1 MKKNIIFIITF
12 LSSSLIFG
20 QNMSTVNQ
28 AIIKYEEGNF
38 NEALSI
44 ANTCIGARVDPL
56 VQVEALR
63 VISQTY
69 LALDEDSA
77 AISAAIKIIEL
88 NPKIE
93 PRYLTDPPKFIKIIN
108 NLKQV
113 LQQNT
118 TETISKKI
126 ENINKAP
133 ATAIMFKSTDLK
145 KRGYLDFEAVL
156 HDLPGF
162 DISRSNG
169 NLYTHVYQ
177 RGYRSIN
184 TNRTLFLID
193 GVEDNDLWSSNVYL
207 SRQFIMSNVKSLDV
221 VYGPASTI
229 YGSNA
234 FLGVLNIVTKDPS
247 DIITGNNVFGSDF
260 RVGYGS
266 YNTKFIDGTIAL
278 QTKDR
283 NVGFMLSGRTFLSN
297 EQNLSNYYDHDY
309 QPAQLTDDMYQSY
322 RNALNITD
330 SATIQ
335 EFLSTYSSSDL
346 FETDSAGN
354 VVLTNTGV
362 KTAFNYDNEL
372 LNKVTF
378 ADKTKT
384 FSVNA
389 KLKIYDFTLGFYYWQ
404 KSEGPGSQYND
415 IAYLTYNEGMS
426 WSPIHYFLYV
436 KYEKDINNKLNFVN
450 FLRFKTHTMSRN
462 NSIALYGDSYLGG
475 DFNLFN
481 LVDGVVPSATRIF
494 LFYKANQL
502 RNETKIFYHPG
513 NRFDLVAGVET
524 RFSSNQGDYFVA
536 FENNAQ
542 QLGTISVD
550 VAGGN
555 QFFSTDIGAYVQ
567 GTVNILPQ
575 LNVLLGGRYDFNRVR
590 TTEGYGSV
598 FNERVALVYSP
609 GTLILKGIFATA
621 FKDATNREKYST
633 APGKRDLTNPFLE
646 PEKVKNIEFSV
657 AKHFNKDN
665 PNNITKIINF
675 SFYYSMYSNI
685 IQEVQVLQADGSYT
699 NQNQATGKAEIYG
712 INAFSQFDIANFSF
726 YGNYTY
732 TQPFIIDPENSD
744 GTPQADS
751 LGNPIEKLRIS
762 DIANHRANF
771 GFNYNLNNTLNF
783 NFRTNFVG
791 QRITGTHTTVPT
803 NTSKFSPYVILN
815 STVGYTPNNSGITI
829 QFTGFNI
836 LNTEYFEPGLDAAT
850 GALSPMLAQNRFNF
864 YLSIYYNF

>member
-1 MKKNIIFIITF
+1 MQ
-12 LSSSLIFG
+12 SLIFA
-20 QNMSTVNQ
+20 QDMSTVNK
-28 AIIKYEEGNF
+28 AILKYEEGNF
-38 NEALSI
+38 SEALSI
-44 ANTCIGARVDPL
+44 AQTCIAARVDPL
-56 VQVEALR
+56 VRIEALR

-77 AISAAIKIIEL
+77 AIATAVKIIEL

-108 NLKQV
+108 HLKSV
-113 LQQNT
+113 SQQNT
-118 TETISKKI
+118 TETISKKV

-133 ATAIMFKSTDLK
+133 ATALMLNSSDLK
-145 KRGYLDFEAVL
+145 KGGYLDFEAVL

-169 NLYTHVYQ
+169 NLYSHVYQ

-207 SRQFIMSNVKSLDV
+207 SRQFIMSNVKNLDV

-247 DIITGNNVFGSDF
+247 DFISGNNVFGSDF

-278 QTKDR
+278 QTKDH
-283 NVGFMLSGRTFLSN
+283 NIGFMLSGRTFLSD
-297 EQNLSNYYDHDY
+297 EQDLSSYSEHDY
-309 QPAQLTDDMYQSY
+309 QPAQFTDDMYQSY
-322 RNALNITD
+322 RNVLNITD

-335 EFLSTYSSSDL
+335 DFLSTHTSSDL
-346 FETDSAGN
+346 FQTDSVGN
-354 VVLTNTGV
+354 VVLTDIGV
-362 KTAFNYDNEL
+362 QTAFIYDNDL
-372 LNKVTF
+372 LNKVVF

-415 IAYLTYNEGMS
+415 LAYLTYNEGMS

-450 FLRFKTHTMSRN
+450 FLRFKTHTVSRN

-475 DFNLFN
+475 DFSLFD
-481 LVDGVVPSATRIF
+481 LVYGVVPSAKRIF

-513 NRFDLVAGVET
+513 NRFDLVAGIET

-542 QLGTISVD
+542 QLGFTSSEIL
-550 VAGGN
+550 GGN
-555 QFFSTDIGAYVQ
+555 QFFSTDLGSYIQ
-567 GTVNILPQ
+567 GTVNITPQ
-575 LNVLLGGRYDFNRVR
+575 LNILFGGRYDFNRVR
-590 TTEGYGSV
+590 TTEGYGGV
-598 FNERVALVYSP
+598 FNERIAVVYSP
-609 GTLILKGIFATA
+609 GSFILKGIYATA

-646 PEKVKNIEFSV
+646 PEKVKNIEFSA

-675 SFYYSMYSNI
+675 SLYYSMYSNI
-685 IQEVQVLQADGSYT
+685 IQEVQVLQDDGTYT
-699 NQNQATGKAEIYG
+699 NQNQAIGQAEIYG
-712 INAFSQFDIANFSF
+712 VNAYSQFDLGDISF
-726 YGNYTY
+726 YGNYTF
-732 TQPFIIDPENSD
+732 TQPYTIAPLNSD

-751 LGNPIEKLRIS
+751 LGNTIEKLRIS
-762 DIANHRANF
+762 DIANHRVNI
-771 GFNYNLNNTLNF
+771 GFNYDFKNILNF
-783 NFRTNFVG
+783 SVRTNFVG
-791 QRITGTHTTVPT
+791 KRITGANTTVPT
-803 NTSKFSPYVILN
+803 NKSNFSPYIIFN
-815 STVGYTPNNSGITI
+815 STIGYTPNNSGLTI

-836 LNTEYFEPGLDAAT
+836 LNKEYFEPGLDAAT
-850 GALSPMLAQNRFNF
+850 GALASMLVQNRFNF
-864 YLSIYYNF
+864 YLSLYYNF